1 MNPKDLFVQNLF
13 DRIAHRYDLLNRV
26 ISFRID
32 SVWRKKAVGEL
43 RLAGEHKLIL
53 DLGTGTGDLAFAAAN
68 AMGDKGRVVGLDFS
82 AEMLRLAMEKTPR
95 RRLGGKI
102 AYVRASAL
110 QPPFKDGTFD
120 GVMTAFVLRNISDL
134 DLFFR
139 QAYGLLKPGGRVVAL
154 DMFPPRGGTFSF
166 LYSLYFYR
174 LVPWI
179 GAALAGDRNAYRYL
193 SNSVKGF
200 GPPETV
206 AQTIR
211 RAGFPEVR
219 IRKFFRGAV
228 CLHVGDKPG
237 SAESI

>member
-1 MNPKDLFVQNLF
+1 LNPKDLFVQNLF
-13 DRIAHRYDLLNRV
+13 DRIARRYDLLNRV
-26 ISFRID
+26 ISFRVD
-32 SVWRKKAVGEL
+32 SVWRKKAVAEL
-43 RLAGEHKLIL
+43 RLAGERKLVL
-53 DLGTGTGDLAFAAAN
+53 DLGTGTGDLALAAAN
-68 AMGDKGRVVGLDFS
+68 RVGGKGTVVGLDFS
-82 AEMLRLAMEKTPR
+82 DEMLRLAMKKTPR
-95 RRLGGKI
+95 QYQEDRI
-102 AYVRASAL
+102 VYVRASAL
-110 QPPFKDGTFD
+110 EPPFKDNTFD

-139 QAYGLLKPGGRVVAL
+139 RAYDLLKPGGRLVSL
-154 DMFPPRGGTFSF
+154 DMFPPRGGPFSL

-193 SNSVKGF
+193 SESVKGF
-200 GPPETV
+200 DPPESI

-219 IRKFFRGAV
+219 LRKFLRGAV

-237 SAESI
+237 SAGSL

>member
-1 MNPKDLFVQNLF
+1 MNPRDLFVQNLF

-32 SVWRKKAVGEL
+32 SVWRKKAVEEL
-43 RLAGEHKLIL
+43 RLGGEHKLIL
-53 DLGTGTGDLAFAAAN
+53 DLGTGTGDLAFAAAKLSQGN
-68 AMGDKGRVVGLDFS
+68 GRIVGLDFS
-82 AEMLRLAMEKTPR
+82 DEMLRLAMKKIPR
-95 RRLGGKI
+95 RALVGKVVF
-102 AYVRASAL
+102 VRASAL

-120 GVMTAFVLRNISDL
+120 GVMTAFVLRNITDL

-139 QAYGLLKPGGRVVAL
+139 QAYGLLKPGGRMVSL
-154 DMFPPRGGTFSF
+154 DMFPPRGGAFSL

-179 GAALAGDRNAYRYL
+179 GAALAGDRGAYRYL
-193 SNSVKGF
+193 SNSVKAF
-200 GPPETV
+200 DPPESI

-219 IRKFFRGAV
+219 IRKFLRGAV

-237 SAESI
+237 FAGST